1 MKEDGQRA
9 RNAGDKRNTYLM
21 REGGA
26 LSCHFACEL
35 SLTTLCLVIFPNSP
49 AAATLP
55 EAEVEKRQASFN
67 ARKTLLRSNPS
78 LYISKTRLS
87 IRQLPLFVTD
97 RTLKRLA
104 IHAVRVFDD
113 EVSRS
118 EREALARIEDA
129 DDTLSPAISGKKKKR
144 GERETAVVQSK
155 VVRQGEKVDPLIG
168 MGKSRGYG
176 FLEMRSHKDA
186 LKVLRWANNNE
197 EVGGLMWDW
206 WKGEMVEIL
215 ERTKKTLAGMRDAE
229 EKPTDGD
236 DKTDRQDGEVK
247 GKVKESKEDLEGR
260 VRRLEG
266 RIAEGDERSGGG
278 MRGGKTLMIEFSIE
292 NVQVSG
298 NSPVQS
304 SRGQGIDLVIRS

>member
-1 MKEDGQRA
+1 M
-9 RNAGDKRNTYLM
+9 
-21 REGGA
+21 
-26 LSCHFACEL
+26 
-35 SLTTLCLVIFPNSP
+35 
-49 AAATLP
+49 
-55 EAEVEKRQASFN
+55 EKRQASFN

-118 EREALARIEDA
+118 EREALARIEEA

-144 GERETAVVQSK
+144 GERETAGVQSK

-197 EVGGLMWDW
+197 EVGSLMWDW

-215 ERTKKTLAGMRDAE
+215 DRTKKTLAGMQEAE
-229 EKPTDGD
+229 GKVKGGE
-236 DKTDRQDGEVK
+236 DKTGGQEGEVK
-247 GKVKESKEDLEGR
+247 GKVKESREDLEGR

-266 RIAEGDERSGGG
+266 RVAEGDERSGGG

-298 NSPVQS
+298 TILWNHLQDRALISQS
-304 SRGQGIDLVIRS
+304 GRQEKGGEDRGDPRWGS